1 MQFRATQ
8 LQALYDLIQA
18 EKAQELPRSA
28 SEKVALSALV
38 EVDCKVYNKLQRLG
52 MYDQRKITVQFTAT
66 QLAALAWLFGEWHHN
81 LPASLHGVLGALH
94 QRLS

>member
-8 LQALYDLIQA
+8 LQELYNLIQA
-18 EKAQELPRSA
+18 EKAQELKRSTA
-28 SEKVALSALV
+28 ELCALSALV

-52 MYDQRKITVQFTAT
+52 TYDHRKITVQFTAT
-66 QLAALAWLFGEWHHN
+66 QLAALAWLFAEWHHN
-81 LPASLHGVLGALH
+81 LPASLHGLLSDVH